1 MTKYDIRIRR
11 ESFSK
16 GRIERHKDFKKFS
29 GMYEQQRPKG
39 SSTRLLLIILTLVIL
54 VAVVLFGYFRVN
66 ETPEKEEK
74 APRPVISQTLDVHL
88 KGTDRTLL

>member
-29 GMYEQQRPKG
+29 GMYEEKRSK
-39 SSTRLLLIILTLVIL
+39 SSLSRLLLIVITLIILLT
-54 VAVVLFGYFRVN
+54 AVYFGYFKVKKPSDKEN
-66 ETPEKEEK
+66 KAKASAAWVIKTP
-74 APRPVISQTLDVHL
+74 A
-88 KGTDRTLL
+88 

>member
-29 GMYEQQRPKG
+29 GMYEEKRSKN
-39 SSTRLLLIILTLVIL
+39 SLTRLLLIIITLIIL
-54 VAVVLFGYFRVN
+54 CTAMYFGYFKVKDQ
-66 ETPEKEEK
+66 PKEEQK
-74 APRPVISQTLDVHL
+74 NMKPTISMVM
-88 KGTDRTLL
+88 KK

>member
-29 GMYEQQRPKG
+29 GMYEQKRSK
-39 SSTRLLLIILTLVIL
+39 SSVSRLLLIILTLIIL
-54 VAVVLFGYFRVN
+54 LTVMYFGYFKVKDS
-66 ETPEKEEK
+66 PEKDGQPNK
-74 APRPVISQTLDVHL
+74 ATVSQVEQIDQ
-88 KGTDRTLL
+88 KFFRN

>member
-29 GMYEQQRPKG
+29 GMYEEKRSK
-39 SSTRLLLIILTLVIL
+39 SSLTRLLLIIITLVIL
-54 VAVVLFGYFRVN
+54 LTAVYFGYFKVKNREN
-66 ETPEKEEK
+66 ETDQEK
-74 APRPVISQTLDVHL
+74 ATSAWILKDANHHLFIS
-88 KGTDRTLL
+88 

>member
-29 GMYEQQRPKG
+29 GMYEEKRSK
-39 SSTRLLLIILTLVIL
+39 SSLTRLLLIIITMIILLT
-54 VAVVLFGYFRVN
+54 AVYFGYFRVK
-66 ETPEKEEK
+66 EQPEKENASAK
-74 APRPVISQTLDVHL
+74 YQT
-88 KGTDRTLL
+88 TLVESRS

>member
-29 GMYEQQRPKG
+29 GMYEQQRTK
-39 SSTRLLLIILTLVIL
+39 SSLSRLLLIILTLIIL
-54 VAVVLFGYFRVN
+54 LTVMYFGYFKVKDQ
-66 ETPEKEEK
+66 PEKQDSPSK
-74 APRPVISQTLDVHL
+74 PTISYVM
-88 KGTDRTLL
+88 KR

>member
-29 GMYEQQRPKG
+29 GMYEEKRSKN
-39 SSTRLLLIILTLVIL
+39 SLTRLLLIIITLIIFLTVMY
-54 VAVVLFGYFRVN
+54 FGYFKVKDQ
-66 ETPEKEEK
+66 PKEEQK
-74 APRPVISQTLDVHL
+74 DTKTATSLVVKEKL
-88 KGTDRTLL
+88 

>member
-29 GMYEQQRPKG
+29 GMYEEKRSKN
-39 SSTRLLLIILTLVIL
+39 SLTRLLLIIITLIIL
-54 VAVVLFGYFRVN
+54 IITMYFGYFKVKDQPKQEQKN
-66 ETPEKEEK
+66 IKPT
-74 APRPVISQTLDVHL
+74 ISMVM
-88 KGTDRTLL
+88 KK